1 MVRHNH
7 HATNPEKLIP
17 KMLATPV
24 RLPMAANWPMVEK
37 ENGFMTPPRT
47 DAIRFFASTLRRAA
61 RAGWLE
67 DDTDPSFRPERARS
81 HPTPKL
87 RADPAPAASRPP
99 SIGRVLCYM
108 E

>member
-37 ENGFMTPPRT
+37 ENGFMNPPRT
-47 DAIRFFASTLRRAA
+47 ARIRRSRPRAASARAVSLRAA
-61 RAGWLE
+61 RAGRRQSARE
-67 DDTDPSFRPERARS
+67 EPDGVRARRC
-81 HPTPKL
+81 HET
-87 RADPAPAASRPP
+87 
-99 SIGRVLCYM
+99 VLLFDHWPI
-108 E
+108 